1 VTAIDQPGPDHAEL
15 RAWAVAGV
23 ERGRAAWPDIAVTD
37 GELAGAASIRLAEAA
52 ARSTDLRLDALDAA
66 ELYLAAAC
74 ARGDAVA
81 LDRFRARYVDVVTAA
96 LRRMGLDEAE
106 REDVWQ
112 TLCERLLIATE
123 GEPARIVR
131 YAGTGEL
138 SGLLRVAATRVAL
151 NWLEREN
158 RRRPDGDWLDALPDT
173 HSDPELALMK
183 DQHRTGF
190 KEELTGAL
198 AALAARD
205 RAILRLH
212 LVERVSI
219 DVVAGV
225 YGVHR
230 ATAARW
236 ITSAKEGLARLVRD
250 RLAAR
255 WRVTDSSLPVLRSLI
270 DSQLDLSLERLLAAD

>member
-1 VTAIDQPGPDHAEL
+1 MSTGREPGPDEAAL
-15 RAWAVAGV
+15 RAWAGSAV
-23 ERGRAAWPDIAVTD
+23 ERGRAAWPDVAVTE
-37 GELAGAASIRLAEAA
+37 GELAGAAAIRLAEAT
-52 ARSTDLRLDALDAA
+52 ARATPLGLDRLDAA

-74 ARGDAVA
+74 ARGDAAA
-81 LDRFRARYVDVVTAA
+81 LDRFRARYLEVVGAA
-96 LRRMGLDEAE
+96 LRRMGLAEAE

-112 TLCERLLIATE
+112 TLCERLLVATD

-138 SGLLRVAATRVAL
+138 SGLLRVAATLVAL

-158 RRRPDGDWLDALPDT
+158 RRLPDGDWLDALPDT
-173 HSDPELALMK
+173 RSDPELHLLK
-183 DQHRTGF
+183 DQHRTEL

-198 AALAARD
+198 GALSARD

-212 LVERVSI
+212 LIERVSI
-219 DVVAGV
+219 DVIARM
-225 YGVHR
+225 YSVHR

-236 ITSAKEGLARLVRD
+236 IERAKEGLATLVRD
-250 RLAAR
+250 RLVAR

-270 DSQLDLSLERLLAAD
+270 DSRLDLSLERLLAAD